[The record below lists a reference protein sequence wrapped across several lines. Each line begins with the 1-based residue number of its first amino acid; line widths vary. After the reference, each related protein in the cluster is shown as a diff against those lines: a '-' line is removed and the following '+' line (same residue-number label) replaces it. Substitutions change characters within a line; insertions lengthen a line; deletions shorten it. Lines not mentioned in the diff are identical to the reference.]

1 MKKSAIFSF
10 LAMCL
15 FLQEGEAKW
24 CTRKSP
30 KQCSTREGA
39 LDYLRNKC
47 NSTHD
52 CMVNYTK
59 SDEWIDGQHD
69 THKDWGALEAE
80 VRAET
85 DRSFRA
91 R

>member
-1 MKKSAIFSF
+1 MKKSIIFSF
-10 LAMCL
+10 LATCF

-24 CTRKSP
+24 CRNMSP
-30 KQCSTREGA
+30 KQCNTREGA
-39 LDYLRNKC
+39 LNYLRNKC
-47 NSTHD
+47 NYTHD
-52 CMVNYTK
+52 CMMNYID
-59 SDEWIDGQHD
+59 SMEWIDGRQNDHE
-69 THKDWGALEAE
+69 DWGALEAE